1 MMAFT
6 VKGVVDGLESFTG
19 KRIAGTSQPNITL
32 DDFKDI
38 IEDALELGIVR
49 AHDMK
54 LRRTGTPSRTKEHPG
69 YEPIQHVAL
78 EQTPFEVVTEGL
90 EFTVDDVIEIL
101 RYRKRVAENCERRE
115 KMVKAVIWWRSGKP
129 PRVIREELMRDEAR
143 AVAEAKR
150 LGQPLP
156 KSVFGTDEELEAL
169 LSVQNDRR
177 QEMKVTL
184 EENPSGAVN
193 LMWPEEHETWYNQ
206 SLAHEL
212 SRFEVVLLRMEYSV
226 SMGLKVG
233 KDGKIMPRRR
243 VRGCCGV

>member
-1 MMAFT
+1 
-6 VKGVVDGLESFTG
+6 
-19 KRIAGTSQPNITL
+19 
-32 DDFKDI
+32 
-38 IEDALELGIVR
+38 
-49 AHDMK
+49 
-54 LRRTGTPSRTKEHPG
+54 
-69 YEPIQHVAL
+69 
-78 EQTPFEVVTEGL
+78 
-90 EFTVDDVIEIL
+90 
-101 RYRKRVAENCERRE
+101 
-115 KMVKAVIWWRSGKP
+115 
-129 PRVIREELMRDEAR
+129 VIREELMRDEAR

-156 KSVFGTDEELEAL
+156 KSVFGTDEETEAL